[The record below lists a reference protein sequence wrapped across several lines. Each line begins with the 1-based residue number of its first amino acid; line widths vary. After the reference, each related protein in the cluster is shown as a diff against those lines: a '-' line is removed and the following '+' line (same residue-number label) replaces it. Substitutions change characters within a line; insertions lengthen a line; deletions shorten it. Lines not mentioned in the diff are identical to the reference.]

1 MAFLKHTLMILSC
14 LLVVACKPDKQQ
26 ERVSEVICT
35 YSILEDIVQNIAGD
49 EIRVASIVPRLSD
62 PHTFE
67 PIPES
72 FVVVEKA
79 KIIFAHGLH
88 FEGWLEK
95 ILKSHAGKV
104 VYVASHHPA
113 RRVGQGLFDPHT
125 WLNPSFMLTSIPI
138 IVDSL
143 TKAYPE
149 KAHDF
154 QVRGDIY
161 QKKLKLLDKEIREE
175 LNSLPSHV
183 KRIVLTTHDAF
194 HYFGEHYGI
203 EFIAPLGISTDA
215 EPTPSAIQ
223 NMIDRIK
230 KDDIRAIFIEN
241 LSNQKSV
248 EQIVKETRVE
258 IDGTLYAD
266 SLSKEGEP
274 ASTYLDMLRYNAHA
288 IKKALLS

>member
-1 MAFLKHTLMILSC
+1 MIFSC
-14 LLVVACKPDKQQ
+14 LLVVACEPHKQQ
-26 ERVSEVICT
+26 ERLSEVVCT
-35 YSILEDIVQNIAGD
+35 YSILQDIVQNIAGD
-49 EIRVASIVPRLSD
+49 EIRVTSIVPRLSD
-62 PHTFE
+62 PHIFE
-67 PIPES
+67 PTPES
-72 FVVVEKA
+72 FVAVEKA

-104 VYVASHHPA
+104 IYVASHHPA
-113 RRVGQGLFDPHT
+113 RRVGKGLFDPHT
-125 WLNPSFMLTSIPI
+125 WHNPLFMLTSLPI
-138 IVDSL
+138 IIDSL
-143 TKAYPE
+143 SKAYPE
-149 KAHDF
+149 KAHGF
-154 QVRGDIY
+154 RVRGEVY
-161 QKKLKLLDKEIREE
+161 EKKLKLLDKEIRAEFD
-175 LNSLPSHV
+175 SLLPQV

-215 EPTPSAIQ
+215 EPTPFAIQ

-248 EQIVKETRVE
+248 EQIVRETGAE

-266 SLSKEGEP
+266 SLSKESGP
-274 ASTYLDMLRYNAHA
+274 APTYLEMLRYNANA
-288 IKKALLS
+288 VKKALLS